1 MPVPPDHETPRSVL
15 LLVSTPWQLFC
26 ALGLLFGPYRDAR
39 RTLALIDQRPGRENR
54 WLDALAH
61 LAEPGLRIV
70 ELPRIGKSVF
80 DKVLRTRP
88 VLRRVRK
95 LVLECE
101 PDEVVGGNDR
111 RAEFQYAAQIA
122 QKRFGARGVY
132 LDDGSFSYS
141 GLVSLRPRRA
151 EALIQAL
158 EALGGWLCYGLWY
171 RKPLALGLSNWS
183 QSAWLAFPEHA
194 HEGLSRKPRRAL
206 RAEWYRTPQLRSIS
220 ERLIRTIGDGEPP
233 ARAIDELLLLPHD
246 HLLRVDRPLRSALS
260 QRLSEARAA
269 GRRVAVKRHPRS
281 REWLLDAP
289 RDELIEWDPRLPI
302 EAYAPWL
309 QQAHVIGS
317 LSTALLSLR
326 WLCPAARIES
336 IEHQGALRDPLR
348 ALYPRLGILG
358 RSETL
363 HRIASLWADSQRWV
377 LVG

>member
-1 MPVPPDHETPRSVL
+1 MSVSPDHPAPRSVL

-26 ALGLLFGPYRDAR
+26 ALGLLFGPYRNAR

-54 WLDALAH
+54 WLDALAN
-61 LAEPGLRIV
+61 LAEPGLTIV

-80 DKVLRTRP
+80 DKLLRTRP
-88 VLRRVRK
+88 VLRAVQK
-95 LVLECE
+95 LVLDCE

-111 RAEFQYAAQIA
+111 RVEFQYAAQIA
-122 QKRFGARGVY
+122 HKRFGARGVY
-132 LDDGSFSYS
+132 LDDGTFSYS
-141 GLVSLRPRRA
+141 GLVNLRPRRA
-151 EALIQAL
+151 EAVIQAL

-171 RKPLALGLSNWS
+171 RKPLALGLSNWT

-194 HEGLSRKPRRAL
+194 HEGLAQKPRQAL
-206 RAEWYRTPQLRSIS
+206 RAEWYRTPQLLAIS
-220 ERLIRTIGDGEPP
+220 AQLIRTVGGSEPP
-233 ARAIDELLLLPHD
+233 AEEIDELLLLPHD
-246 HLLRVDRPLRSALS
+246 HLLKADRPLRLALS
-260 QRLSEARAA
+260 RRLSEASAA

-281 REWLLDAP
+281 REWLLDVP
-289 RDELIEWDPRLPI
+289 RNDWVEFDPRLPI

-309 QQAHVIGS
+309 PRTHVIGS

-336 IEHQGALRDPLR
+336 IEHEGALRDPLQ

-358 RSETL
+358 RSEAL
-363 HRIASLWADSQRWV
+363 YRIASLWVDSQRWV